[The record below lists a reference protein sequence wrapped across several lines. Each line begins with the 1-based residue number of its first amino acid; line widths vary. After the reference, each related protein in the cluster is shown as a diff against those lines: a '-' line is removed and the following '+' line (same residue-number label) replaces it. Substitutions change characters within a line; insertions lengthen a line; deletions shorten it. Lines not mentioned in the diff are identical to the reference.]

1 MKENAIEQAWQGPLQ
16 CRDCGI
22 RDLVLFAD
30 LQLADFRL
38 IHQPI
43 AELNFPAGDTLYRR
57 GVDGHSV
64 FTIRAGLVKLVR
76 YQPGGSQRILRL
88 LKQGDVAGLE
98 ALVGQAYEHDA
109 VVLEPVSACRIPID
123 VVDRLNRDTPR
134 LHHQL
139 LTRWQRA
146 LHDADTWLT
155 TLSTGPAPARVA
167 RLLLQLVDDQDR
179 CFLPVVTDI
188 GAILGIA
195 PETASRATAEIK
207 RKGWMRE
214 LDARHV
220 QVDPVALRAMAQP
233 LDT

>member
-1 MKENAIEQAWQGPLQ
+1 VKDHVIEEVWQGPSQ

-30 LQLADFRL
+30 LQLMDFRL

-43 AELNFPAGDTLYRR
+43 TELDFPAGDKLYRS
-57 GVDGHSV
+57 GEDGHHV

-88 LKQGDVAGLE
+88 LRQGDVAGLE
-98 ALVGQAYEHDA
+98 VLVGQPYQHDA
-109 VVLEPVSACRIPID
+109 VVLEPVSACRIPTD
-123 VVDRLNRDTPR
+123 VVERLDRDTPR

-139 LTRWQRA
+139 LTRWHRA
-146 LHDADTWLT
+146 LRDADTWLT
-155 TLSTGPAPARVA
+155 SLSSGPAPARVA
-167 RLLLQLVDDQDR
+167 RLLLHLAEPDQQ

-207 RKGWMRE
+207 RKGWMHE

-220 QVDPVALRAMAQP
+220 RIDPAALRTMAEP
-233 LDT
+233 PG